1 MAVPEAA
8 RILRRRPHRL
18 IAFCVVLG
26 GSQAVAGLLWGG
38 ALLLLP
44 SSVGTLMLGSL
55 WPAAIA
61 LVVPTTLAMA
71 LGCLFDGAFVGLRA
85 LGVARRSL
93 RAQVTRAVLAVV
105 LGLFGAYVGGAE
117 GMLWGAALA
126 SLIGVVVVWGQLR
139 AAARV
144 HRPTGP
150 LTTP

>member
-1 MAVPEAA
+1 
-8 RILRRRPHRL
+8 
-18 IAFCVVLG
+18 
-26 GSQAVAGLLWGG
+26 
-38 ALLLLP
+38 
-44 SSVGTLMLGSL
+44 
-55 WPAAIA
+55 
-61 LVVPTTLAMA
+61 
-71 LGCLFDGAFVGLRA
+71 
-85 LGVARRSL
+85 
-93 RAQVTRAVLAVV
+93 V